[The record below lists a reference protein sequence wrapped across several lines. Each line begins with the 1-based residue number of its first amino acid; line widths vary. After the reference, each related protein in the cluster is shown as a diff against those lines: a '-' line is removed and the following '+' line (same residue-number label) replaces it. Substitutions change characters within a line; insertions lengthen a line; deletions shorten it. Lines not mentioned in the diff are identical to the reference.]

1 MARYAI
7 GNGKGYIAK
16 DSLGR
21 FTITTNLA
29 IAEIYCR
36 DKAENVYKS
45 SISKSYKARGYK
57 VVKLDD
63 DPPDNVKQITT
74 KELQENT
81 ENVLA
86 VGNIQKWLDKI
97 ADLNG
102 LAADAL
108 HRKTELIEQL
118 SKVDRELSDIAHYIE
133 FNNLNAAQGYK
144 AYKMEHERRIIRR
157 SIKNEMQVLEI
168 ILGKKI
174 SETVTDEINNA
185 VAGMDQ
191 RSYEPRELNEL
202 FDF

>member
-1 MARYAI
+1 MARYVI

-21 FTITTNLA
+21 FTITTNLT
-29 IAEIYCR
+29 IAEIYSH

-63 DPPDNVKQITT
+63 DAPDDVKQITT
-74 KELQENT
+74 KELRENT
-81 ENVLA
+81 EKVLV
-86 VGNIQKWLDKI
+86 VGNIRKWLDKI

-102 LAADAL
+102 LATDAL
-108 HRKTELIEQL
+108 HRRTELIEQL

-144 AYKMEHERRIIRR
+144 AYKMEHERRTIRR
-157 SIKNEMQVLEI
+157 SIKNEIQVLDI
-168 ILGKKI
+168 ILDKKI
-174 SETVTDEINNA
+174 SETVTDEINKA
-185 VAGMDQ
+185 VAGMDR
-191 RSYEPRELNEL
+191 RSYEPRELSEL

>member
-1 MARYAI
+1 
-7 GNGKGYIAK
+7 
-16 DSLGR
+16 
-21 FTITTNLA
+21 
-29 IAEIYCR
+29 
-36 DKAENVYKS
+36 
-45 SISKSYKARGYK
+45 
-57 VVKLDD
+57 VKLDD

-74 KELQENT
+74 KELREKT
-81 ENVLA
+81 EKVLA

-108 HRKTELIEQL
+108 HRKAELIEQL

-157 SIKNEMQVLEI
+157 SIKNEMQVLGI

-185 VAGMDQ
+185 VTGMDQ
-191 RSYEPRELNEL
+191 RLYEPRELNEL

>member
-1 MARYAI
+1 MTFNHVVE
-7 GNGKGYIAK
+7 G
-16 DSLGR
+16 
-21 FTITTNLA
+21 
-29 IAEIYCR
+29 
-36 DKAENVYKS
+36 
-45 SISKSYKARGYK
+45 SIPSWHII
-57 VVKLDD
+57 KLRHFAL
-63 DPPDNVKQITT
+63 KMK
-74 KELQENT
+74 KEGLM
-81 ENVLA
+81 
-86 VGNIQKWLDKI
+86 WLDKI
-97 ADLNG
+97 AGLNG
-102 LAADAL
+102 LATDAL

-157 SIKNEMQVLEI
+157 SIKNEIQVLEI